1 MFLMYYLYL
10 FDYQLNKI
18 TFLSPHGEKVFLEK
32 LCFVFTFVS
41 EKTLK
46 LFVMKAILF
55 MLLMSLSVNSFA
67 GICLNLENARKDVQL
82 DKGECNDPSKDRP
95 RTLIPILCYYDNGTV
110 YLQLLSNI
118 GELTLTV
125 TDQTTGEQWSN
136 INSLSLD
143 VPTTSGTYLV
153 QIVTEDGTLYYGTY
167 TL

>member
-1 MFLMYYLYL
+1 MR
-10 FDYQLNKI
+10 
-18 TFLSPHGEKVFLEK
+18 V
-32 LCFVFTFVS
+32 
-41 EKTLK
+41 
-46 LFVMKAILF
+46 ILF
-55 MLLMSLSVNSFA
+55 MLLMLLSVNSFA
-67 GICLNLENARKDVQL
+67 GICSDLENSRKDVQL

-110 YLQLLSNI
+110 YLQLLGNI

-125 TDQTTGEQWSN
+125 TNQTTGEQWSAA
-136 INSLSLD
+136 NSLSLD

>member
-55 MLLMSLSVNSFA
+55 MLL
-67 GICLNLENARKDVQL
+67 R
-82 DKGECNDPSKDRP
+82 
-95 RTLIPILCYYDNGTV
+95 
-110 YLQLLSNI
+110 
-118 GELTLTV
+118 
-125 TDQTTGEQWSN
+125 
-136 INSLSLD
+136 
-143 VPTTSGTYLV
+143 
-153 QIVTEDGTLYYGTY
+153 
-167 TL
+167 